1 MSGWEVYDDESNNVV
16 GHYNRPEDAFREW
29 ARAQSSGLRL
39 IEIPGP
45 ASVEG
50 SRRIDKLDTHSLRA
64 QPAVDALVE
73 WLRQE
78 PELVIAAARGR
89 HAEGSVR
96 FGDTLMYEYDDA
108 TLRAEALQEL
118 ADAVN
123 YFVVLLSR
131 EKQP

>member
-1 MSGWEVYDDESNNVV
+1 MSRGTYSKK
-16 GHYNRPEDAFREW
+16 
-29 ARAQSSGLRL
+29 ARARRRKLAIHDEYSGAALYAL
-39 IEIPGP
+39 IDFMENEP
-45 ASVEG
+45 AL
-50 SRRIDKLDTHSLRA
+50 IC
-64 QPAVDALVE
+64 
-73 WLRQE
+73 
-78 PELVIAAARGR
+78 AAAKGR
-89 HAEGSVR
+89 HAEGSLR